1 MKVNYFEKRAIKY
14 FSFYILIV
22 LLSNSIF
29 FAYKSDTI
37 FDKYNK
43 SIEEKIEKILM
54 NFGKRIDEKLRNSIN
69 EIELKNQSILSEIEN
84 NEYLLK
90 SLFEQSEGMK
100 KIFELSMHKRK
111 ILFDNEEVESNDYY
125 LESKKIFEY
134 NGEKKEVNI
143 VAFLDEEELLKD
155 RFTDAKGIEIVNSSD
170 KRYDYVENLFEIEGK
185 KTFFYTK
192 SSYDYF
198 RIYISIGSEG
208 EKNFF
213 VIVDL
218 KMDEYRQLIARI
230 KKENVELL
238 TSIKKETIVA
248 AFIFYLIAF
257 VILYYVINLLYS
269 PMKEVMDAIDQMSKG
284 KFGKKIRLTGSR
296 SSRNLARK
304 INSLSENLNFIKRV
318 KSDFLLKKNFEFKSI
333 VDSIVSLT
341 ESSLENKSVDP
352 IERKNLEL
360 INENAQ
366 DLLKVVSS
374 LNEYYSIDDKEGLVL
389 ENINIKTLVDETFIL
404 LDTYKNT
411 KRIKLVNKLSYNDS
425 FVYGDNA
432 KLHVIFSH
440 LIENSIDSMDMGEIV
455 VEGKKKNGY
464 LNIVIS
470 DNGRGIDKEKLRE
483 INTFFV
489 KGEEL
494 SGTGLGISLSKKII
508 ELHGGKIS
516 FTSKLGRGTDVIFTL
531 ESCEEEKNKE
541 RSKIDLLKEQLF
553 ISSQEVFSKRR
564 YNILLYCNSALN
576 SKLIVNYLIRVK
588 YKVTLVSDNKELFKL
603 LKEENYDLLIID
615 YFGIWAQEYEII
627 NEIRKL
633 KNKDLLPILLVNN
646 KNRGEDI
653 QLAFHKGVNEVINKP
668 LFRDEFLIKVDTQL
682 KIKKTLSSIERV
694 NKNYIREKKERIL
707 AENLRDFQ
715 TELTSTLN
723 VKKIFLILFKK
734 IKYLFD
740 FDSAIVLL
748 KKGDRYQVIFQEG
761 SLEKEEKTD
770 TLFKSRY
777 LDPIV
782 KKDRIIV
789 INENKCKKYFSDR
802 IKSAIVV
809 PLRYNKNE
817 NCVIIIKSTENKFFK
832 TMAKETIDTLFYQSS
847 IAIKNA
853 NLYGELEKKN
863 IKLNMLLEKIKIIDK
878 LIAVIY
884 NEKDKNSAIY
894 YLLLVLVGNKM
905 KLNFREAYYFDY
917 NREEKKLVCLN
928 YHHNINKYSD
938 STEDDY
944 KAREI
949 WAKNL
954 KLEIDEE
961 NILTRAYKEGRS
973 IYNYIL
979 ELEERKTLKYMEQV
993 TIVPIKYENNK
1004 FGLIVL
1010 ESEVIGKEVDE
1021 DVKESLNIFGA
1032 NLGIYLQT
1040 KALEEESIKYH
1051 KSRTLN
1057 TFAKSIVHELRTPLV
1072 GIKGFATMTKEKYSS
1087 DDKLSFYMNNIISDA
1102 ERVIDLSSQ
1111 IVDFVEEENAKYAFK
1126 KESIRR
1132 GIIEVVDEFKEEI
1145 KLNGINI
1152 KIFDDEE
1159 LFLPY
1164 DKVKMKKVFRHILKN
1179 SVENI
1184 DFNKDIHIINIE
1196 KKIDRDKIV
1205 ISFVDN
1211 GLGIEKEML
1220 KEVFNPLVSSKLQGT
1235 GLGLSLSKNIVEKHG
1250 FDMEIESE
1258 QGHFTK
1264 VNIII
1269 T

>member
-29 FAYKSDTI
+29 FTYKSNI
-37 FDKYNK
+37 ILDKYNK
-43 SIEEKIEKILM
+43 SIEEEIEKTLITFGKKIE
-54 NFGKRIDEKLRNSIN
+54 RKLRNNIY
-69 EIELKNQSILSEIEN
+69 EIELKDRSILNEIESN
-84 NEYLLK
+84 DYLLK
-90 SLFEQSEGMK
+90 SLFEES
-100 KIFELSMHKRK
+100 
-111 ILFDNEEVESNDYY
+111 EEVEKILNLGMFQREIVFDNKEFEGDRYY
-125 LESKKIFEY
+125 LESTKTFEY
-134 NGEKKEVNI
+134 KGKKKEVRLLT
-143 VAFLDEEELLKD
+143 FLDGQELLRD
-155 RFTDAKGIEIVNSSD
+155 RYTDIKALEIIDTSD
-170 KRYDYVENLFEIEGK
+170 KRYDYVENLFRVEGEE
-185 KTFFYTK
+185 TLFYTK
-192 SSYDYF
+192 GLDDYF
-198 RIYISIGSEG
+198 RMYMSIGNESG
-208 EKNFF
+208 KRFF
-213 VIVDL
+213 IILDL
-218 KMDEYRQLIARI
+218 KMDEYKQLLNRI
-230 KKENVELL
+230 KRENVQLL
-238 TSIKKETIVA
+238 TSIKKESVA
-248 AFIFYLIAF
+248 VAVIFYLIAF
-257 VILYYVINLLYS
+257 VILYYVINLLYG

-284 KFGKKIRLTGSR
+284 KFGKKVKLTGSK
-296 SSRNLARK
+296 SSKNLARK

-333 VDSIVSLT
+333 VNSIVSLT
-341 ESSLENKSVDP
+341 ESSLENKSISPV
-352 IERKNLEL
+352 EKKNLEL

-374 LNEYYSIDDKEGLVL
+374 LNEYYSIDDEEELVK

-404 LDTYKNT
+404 LDTYKDT
-411 KRIKLVNKLSYNDS
+411 KDIKLVNKLSYEDS

-440 LIENSIDSMDMGEIV
+440 LIENAINSMDKGEII
-455 VEGKKKNGY
+455 VEGKKKNGH

-470 DNGRGIDKEKLRE
+470 DNGRGIDKDKLRE

-516 FTSKLGRGTDVIFTL
+516 FASKLGRGTDVIFNL
-531 ESCEEEKNKE
+531 ESCEEVNNKEKN
-541 RSKIDLLKEQLF
+541 KIDLLKEQLF
-553 ISSQEVFSKRR
+553 ISSQEVFSKKR
-564 YNILLYCNSALN
+564 YNILLYCNNALN
-576 SKLIVNYLIRVK
+576 SKLILNYLIRVK
-588 YKVTLVSDNKELFKL
+588 YKVTLVSDNKELIKSL
-603 LKEENYDLLIID
+603 NEETYDLLIVD
-615 YFGIWAQEYEII
+615 YFGVWAQEYEII
-627 NEIRKL
+627 SQIRRL
-633 KNKDLLPILLVNN
+633 KNKDSLPILLVNN

-682 KIKKTLSSIERV
+682 KIKKTLSSMERV
-694 NKNYIREKKERIL
+694 NENYIKEKRERIL
-707 AENLRDFQ
+707 AENLRDFH

-723 VKKIFLILFKK
+723 VKKIFLILFRKV
-734 IKYLFD
+734 KYLFD
-740 FDSAIVLL
+740 FDSALVLL
-748 KKGDRYQVIFQEG
+748 KRDDRYQVIFQEG
-761 SLEKEEKTD
+761 PLEKEEKTD

-777 LDPIV
+777 LDPII
-782 KKDRIIV
+782 KNERIIV

-802 IKSAIVV
+802 IKSAIAV
-809 PLRYNKNE
+809 PLRYNKHE
-817 NCVIIIKSTENKFFK
+817 SCVIIIKSTENKFFK

-863 IKLNMLLEKIKIIDK
+863 VKLNMLLEKIKIIDK

-917 NREEKKLVCLN
+917 NKEEKRLVCQN

-938 STEDDY
+938 STEEAY
-944 KAREI
+944 KDREI
-949 WAKNL
+949 WAKEL
-954 KLEIDEE
+954 KVKLEED
-961 NILTRAYKEGRS
+961 NILTRAFDEGRS
-973 IYNYIL
+973 IYNYTL
-979 ELEERKTLKYMEQV
+979 EVEERKKLKFMEQV
-993 TIVPIKYENNK
+993 TIVPIKYEENK

-1010 ESEVIGKEVDE
+1010 ESEVVGKEVDE

-1087 DDKLSFYMNNIISDA
+1087 DEKLSFYMNNIINDA

-1111 IVDFVEEENAKYAFK
+1111 IVDFVEEENAKYSFK

-1132 GIIEVVDEFKEEI
+1132 GIIEVVNEFEEEI
-1145 KLNGINI
+1145 KLNNINI
-1152 KIFDDEE
+1152 KVFDDEE

-1179 SVENI
+1179 SIENI
-1184 DFNKDIHIINIE
+1184 DFDKDMHIISIK

-1250 FDMEIESE
+1250 FDMEIDSE
-1258 QGHFTK
+1258 QGHFTR